1 MKPDSPRFSAFAHTP
16 HPWEQEALQFLRE
29 KLLDVEPNRIWALFE
44 FISPE
49 GTIGEVDAL
58 VLTQKGFFL
67 VEIKSRPGR
76 VTGDSTTWTWHNES
90 GKRLTDDSPIAV
102 TNRKCKRLISLLRR
116 QKALRDHDPDHLFL
130 SPLIF
135 LSASE
140 VQVELDETA
149 RRFVCTR
156 EGSPRTQ
163 GLVQALTQLN
173 PNDGRRRV
181 IDGPLARAITNAL
194 AQAGIRESQS
204 HKRFAN
210 TYILD
215 KLLLEGPGHQDWLA
229 HHVAADRVQRRVR
242 IYPIAAT
249 VDTTS
254 RQVMARAARREFTAL
269 QGIQHAGILQALEFL
284 EGEQGPGLVFDHHPE
299 DARLDLFLRDHGDK
313 LTLSDRLSILRQI
326 AEAIQHA
333 HRLHLVHRG
342 LSPQSV
348 LVRSNPR
355 GGFGVRLY
363 NWQTAARDASTGAPL
378 TSSSLTLTQH
388 LDSLLDPSAVPFL
401 APETQNDPTSRAEHL
416 DIFGLGSIAWLLFT
430 GRPPAEDRN
439 SLVARL
445 NRDEALLLSSTLDNV
460 ASSLDELVRESTR
473 AKVTDRYQ
481 SVAEFLRQLD
491 EVENELTRP
500 ANEVFENP
508 TAAKVGQHFPGGWI
522 IKNRLGQGSTAV
534 VFAVEKEETKG
545 PRRCVVKLALDPEK
559 NSTLR
564 AERDVL
570 QGLRHEA
577 IVEYLGEIECAG
589 HLGLLLASAGDQ
601 SLAARLRKK
610 GLGLEQ
616 LQRFG
621 EDLLSA
627 LRHLEERGVFHRD
640 IKPDN
645 LGVVPLGRGDYQH
658 LVLFDF
664 SLSKA
669 PLAQTQV
676 GTRAYL
682 DPSLGQGTRRQY
694 DAAAERYAASV
705 TLFEMA
711 TGRLPKW
718 GDGRTAPELSTDEVD
733 LNDEGLFPPS
743 AREALAG
750 FFARALRRN
759 SQARFD
765 NVEEMRIAWQ
775 QAFAEI
781 GKPSPKPQA
790 TKISLHT
797 PIQLLGLSKRAE
809 NLLDRLG
816 LESVLHLLQVPP
828 GRLTKGRGVGAV
840 TRDEFL
846 RILADLRAQ
855 FPDVPTATAV
865 PKRSATTAEE
875 SLTEDGADD
884 PTVSLEQLAQRLVPM
899 PRSKSKKDQLPAD
912 MMRDLLFPLPSPAD
926 PLPWPTQTDIAK
938 AHKTTTV
945 VVHQTLAKSR
955 ERWRRQ
961 TMISELRNAL
971 FGSLLSQGG
980 IASLAEGARQIG
992 DAMQGS
998 LSSPDRDRLAR
1009 GLLRATVEAESA
1021 IDDPRFEVNRR
1032 QDRVWLV
1039 VHQDADGQPIEASD
1053 LLRFAQALGTRAHAL
1068 AHTEPLPP
1076 PARVLETLQQ
1086 VQVPEG
1092 LPAMQPERLV
1102 QLAATAANV
1111 AVSGRL
1117 ELYPRNMPAAR
1128 ALKLAHGALL
1138 GATELTVLQVRE
1150 RIHSRYPE
1158 AEALPADL
1166 DRLQALLRQVV
1177 PDLQWDQ
1184 DRSTFR
1190 FQSASRPQL
1199 TGERT
1204 IRARASTGTLP
1215 PPDSPEILEA
1225 KEFDER
1231 LQKALSKFLVLSA
1244 RREEHETVL
1253 QRIQDRFPGRLQMVS
1268 CEHELLQRLRA
1279 QTEREGIAWQDVLA
1293 ADGEPPSSPRAK
1305 DLRQIVLEAAGNL
1318 GDQLGRDLGGNAL
1331 VLTRLGALARYGLL
1345 QTVVDRLR
1353 ERAYMPPGRDGSLAG
1368 VWLLLATSGTQ
1379 DRPTVDGMPVPVPG
1393 GRSDYAEV
1401 PRTWVYLG
1409 RKDRA
1414 G

>member
-29 KLLDVEPNRIWALFE
+29 KLLDVEPNRVWALFE
-44 FISPE
+44 FISPD

-76 VTGDSTTWTWHNES
+76 ITGDSTTWTWHTES
-90 GKRLTDDSPIAV
+90 GKRQTDDSPIAV

-116 QKALRDHDPDHLFL
+116 QRALRDHDPDHLFL
-130 SPLIF
+130 NPLIF
-135 LSASE
+135 LSANE

-163 GLVQALTQLN
+163 GLLQTLTQLN

-181 IDGPLARAITNAL
+181 IDAPLARAISTAL

-215 KLLLEGPGHQDWLA
+215 RLLLEGPGYQDWLA
-229 HHVAADRVQRRVR
+229 HHVAAERVQRRVR
-242 IYPIAAT
+242 VYPIAAT

-284 EGEQGPGLVFDHHPE
+284 EGEQGPGLVFEHSLE
-299 DARLDLFLRDHGDK
+299 DARLDLFLRDQGDK
-313 LTLSDRLSILRQI
+313 LTLGDRLSILRQI

-348 LVRSNPR
+348 LVRGNPK
-355 GGFGVRLY
+355 GGFSVRLY
-363 NWQTAARDASTGAPL
+363 NWQTAARDATTGAPL
-378 TSSSLTLTQH
+378 SSSSLTLTQH
-388 LDSLLDPSAVPFL
+388 LDSLLDPGAIPYL
-401 APETQNDPTSRAEHL
+401 APDTHNDPTSRAEHL

-445 NRDEALLLSSTLDNV
+445 NRDEALQLSSALDNV
-460 ASSLDELVRESTR
+460 ATSLVELVRESTR
-473 AKVTDRYQ
+473 AKVTERYQ

-508 TAAKVGQHFPGGWI
+508 TAAMVGQHFPGGWV

-534 VFAVEKEETKG
+534 VFAVEKEESKG
-545 PRRCVVKLALDPEK
+545 PRSCVVKLALDPEK

-570 QGLRHEA
+570 QSLRHEA
-577 IVEYLGEIECAG
+577 IVECLGEIECAG
-589 HLGLLLASAGDQ
+589 HFGLLLAKAGDH

-610 GLGLEQ
+610 GLELEQ

-627 LRHLEERGVFHRD
+627 LRYLEEKGVFHRD

-645 LGVVPLGRGDYQH
+645 LGVAPLGRGDYQH
-658 LVLFDF
+658 LILFDF

-682 DPSLGQGTRRQY
+682 DPTLGQGKRRHY
-694 DAAAERYAASV
+694 DAAAERYAAAV
-705 TLFEMA
+705 TMFEMA

-718 GDGRTAPELSTDEVD
+718 GDGRTAPELTTDEVGLD
-733 LNDEGLFPPS
+733 DEGLFPPS
-743 AREALAG
+743 AREALVG
-750 FFARALRRN
+750 FFARALQRD
-759 SQARFD
+759 SEKRFD
-765 NVEEMRIAWQ
+765 NVEEMRTAWQ
-775 QAFAEI
+775 HAFVEI
-781 GKPSPKPQA
+781 GKPSQKPKT
-790 TKISLHT
+790 TKLSLHT

-816 LESVLHLLQVPP
+816 IETVQHLLQVPP
-828 GRLTKGRGVGAV
+828 GRLTKGRGIGAV
-840 TRDEFL
+840 TREEFL
-846 RILADLRAQ
+846 RVLSELRTQ
-855 FPDVPTATAV
+855 FPDVPTGDVAPKPKPAAV
-865 PKRSATTAEE
+865 EASPA
-875 SLTEDGADD
+875 DGGVDD
-884 PTVSLEQLAQRLVPM
+884 PAATLEQLVQRLVPT
-899 PRSKSKKDQLPAD
+899 PRSKAKKDQHPAE
-912 MMRDLLFPLPSPAD
+912 MMRDLLFPSPSTSE

-938 AHKTTTV
+938 THKTTTV
-945 VVHQTLAKSR
+945 AVHQVLAKSR
-955 ERWRRQ
+955 ERWRSQ
-961 TMISELRNAL
+961 AAISEIRNAL
-971 FGSLLSQGG
+971 FGSLLAQGG
-980 IASLAEGARQIG
+980 IAGLAEAACQLG
-992 DAMQGS
+992 DAFQGTVTA
-998 LSSPDRDRLAR
+998 PDRDRFAR
-1009 GLLRATVEAESA
+1009 ALLRAAVEAESA
-1021 IDDPRFEVNRR
+1021 LDEPRFEVSRR

-1039 VHQDADGQPIEASD
+1039 AHQDADGQPVEASD

-1068 AHTEPLPP
+1068 AHAEPLPP
-1076 PARVLETLQQ
+1076 PARVLDALQQ

-1092 LPAMQPERLV
+1092 LPSMQPERLV
-1102 QLAATAANV
+1102 HLAATAANV

-1138 GATELTVLQVRE
+1138 GATELTLMQVRE

-1158 AEALPADL
+1158 AEALPADI
-1166 DRLQALLRQVV
+1166 DRLQSLLRQVV
-1177 PDLQWDQ
+1177 PDLQWDME
-1184 DRSTFR
+1184 RSTFR
-1190 FQSASRPQL
+1190 FQSAPRPQL

-1215 PPDSPEILEA
+1215 PPDAPEVLEA

-1231 LQKALSKFLVLSA
+1231 LQKAQAKFLVLSA

-1253 QRIQDRFPGRLQMVS
+1253 QRVQDRFPGQLQVVS
-1268 CEHELLQRLRA
+1268 CERELLKRLRA
-1279 QTEREGIAWQDVLA
+1279 QTEREGIEWLEVLA

-1305 DLRQIVLEAAGNL
+1305 DLRQIVVEAAGNL
-1318 GDQLGRDLGGNAL
+1318 GDELGRDLGGHTL
-1331 VLTRLGALARYGLL
+1331 VLTRLGILARYGLL

-1353 ERAYMPPGRDGSLAG
+1353 DRAYLPPGRDGAIPG
-1368 VWLLLATSGTQ
+1368 VWLLVASSGAQ
-1379 DRPTVDGMPVPVPG
+1379 DRPTVDGIPVPVPG

-1401 PRTWVYLG
+1401 PRAWVYLG
-1409 RKDRA
+1409 QKDRA